1 MNIVFDIGNVLIAWD
16 PHAAFRH
23 AFDSEAEID
32 AFLMDADFYAWNLEQ
47 DRGRPRQEAVAAVPA
62 GHAALLDGYF
72 DRFHLTIRDKI
83 RETWSLMERLRS
95 NGHGIYGL
103 TNFAADT
110 WPVALEVHPQLG
122 EAFED
127 VVVSGH
133 EGRIKPD
140 REIYDLLCRRN
151 KLSPSDCLFIDD
163 SAANAAGARKAGWQ
177 AHHFTSPDALRRD
190 LTERGLL

>member
-23 AFDSEAEID
+23 AFDSDAEID

-47 DRGRPRQEAVAAVPA
+47 DRGRTRQEAVAAVPEA
-62 GHAALLDGYF
+62 HAALMDGYF
-72 DRFHLTIRDKI
+72 DRFHLTIQDKI
-83 RETWSLMERLRS
+83 CETWSLMERLR
-95 NGHGIYGL
+95 GKGYGIYGL

-133 EGRIKPD
+133 EGMIKPE
-140 REIYDLLCRRN
+140 RAIYDLLCRRN

-163 SAANAAGARKAGWQ
+163 SAANTQGARAAGWQ
-177 AHHFTSPDALRRD
+177 AHHFTSPDGLRRD
-190 LTERGLL
+190 LNARGLL